1 MTFIGILHKKGINF
15 IGKKTEEFLQGFKSK
30 TLDQRGLVQ
39 LGEYDT
45 WVMVDLL
52 YYFWFLWIKKM

>member
-39 LGEYDT
+39 LVEYD
-45 WVMVDLL
+45 M
-52 YYFWFLWIKKM
+52 